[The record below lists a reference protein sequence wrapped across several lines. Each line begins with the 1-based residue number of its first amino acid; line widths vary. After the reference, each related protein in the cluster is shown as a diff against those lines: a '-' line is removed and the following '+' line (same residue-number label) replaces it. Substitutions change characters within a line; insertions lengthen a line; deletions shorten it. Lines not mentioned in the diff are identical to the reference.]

1 MLLQTTSAGQGN
13 KACIYTV
20 LTMIDVF
27 NIVNKLVVCVLSLI
41 VS

>member
-1 MLLQTTSAGQGN
+1 MLLQTTSSDQGN

-20 LTMIDVF
+20 LTTIDVSI
-27 NIVNKLVVCVLSLI
+27 IVNKLVVCVLSFI